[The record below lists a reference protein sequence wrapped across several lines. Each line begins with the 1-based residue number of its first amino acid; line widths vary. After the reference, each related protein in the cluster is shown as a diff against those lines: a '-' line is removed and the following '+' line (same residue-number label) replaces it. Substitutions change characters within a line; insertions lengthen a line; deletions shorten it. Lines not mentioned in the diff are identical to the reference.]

1 MIPLSHFHIF
11 SSVRRL
17 DQIVR
22 CIATLLLLL
31 LMIMMMMMMMM
42 IMMMMMM
49 IKHKCI
55 LMPSGVL
62 HFGEAHR
69 LLCVRYNPDLPR
81 LQEARGFL
89 RHG

>member
-31 LMIMMMMMMMM
+31 LMIMMM
-42 IMMMMMM
+42 MMMMMM